1 MAACLITCP
10 SGAADVRAS
19 AACCDAVPGAPGGT
33 PVMDFGG
40 EVTGPG
46 TAGTPAFRIGAQ
58 ASGQGFR
65 ESPIASAAPG
75 RAAVRA
81 FFQAAPG
88 AGAQVLHEPG
98 LWPGY
103 HASCYGAL
111 ARDPDGNNIEAVCHA
126 PGSAHPA
133 RAPLPPQQPLARQVI
148 RPPGAELVF
157 VADRCPATPR

>member
-46 TAGTPAFRIGAQ
+46 TAGTPAFRT
-58 ASGQGFR
+58 
-65 ESPIASAAPG
+65 
-75 RAAVRA
+75 
-81 FFQAAPG
+81 
-88 AGAQVLHEPG
+88 GAQVLHEPG

-157 VADRCPATPR
+157 WADRCPATPR

>member
-10 SGAADVRAS
+10 FGGADVRAS
-19 AACCDAVPGAPGGT
+19 AACCDAVPGALGGT
-33 PVMDFGG
+33 PVMDFG
-40 EVTGPG
+40 EVIGSG
-46 TAGTPAFRIGAQ
+46 TVGTPEFWIGAQ
-58 ASGQGFR
+58 TSGQGFR
-65 ESPIASAAPG
+65 ESPVASAAPG

-88 AGAQVLHEPG
+88 AGAEVRHEPG

-133 RAPLPPQQPLARQVI
+133 RAPLARNS
-148 RPPGAELVF
+148 RLPG
-157 VADRCPATPR
+157 R